1 MARFPRR
8 YHWRTR
14 DYTEDYSLCD
24 EGEAT
29 HGSSEGNMGGGGE
42 SRLQYVGEA
51 LQKLE
56 LQQTCQK
63 FLETDTYLTK
73 E

>member
-1 MARFPRR
+1 MALLK
-8 YHWRTR
+8 
-14 DYTEDYSLCD
+14 S
-24 EGEAT
+24 
-29 HGSSEGNMGGGGE
+29 NMRERGE
-42 SRLQYVGEA
+42 SRLQYVCEA

-63 FLETDTYLTK
+63 FLETDTYLAK

>member
-29 HGSSEGNMGGGGE
+29 HGSSESNMRERGE
-42 SRLQYVGEA
+42 SRLQYVCEA

>member
-1 MARFPRR
+1 MA
-8 YHWRTR
+8 
-14 DYTEDYSLCD
+14 LL
-24 EGEAT
+24 
-29 HGSSEGNMGGGGE
+29 GGGGE
-42 SRLQYVGEA
+42 SRLQYVGGA
-51 LQKLE
+51 LQKVE